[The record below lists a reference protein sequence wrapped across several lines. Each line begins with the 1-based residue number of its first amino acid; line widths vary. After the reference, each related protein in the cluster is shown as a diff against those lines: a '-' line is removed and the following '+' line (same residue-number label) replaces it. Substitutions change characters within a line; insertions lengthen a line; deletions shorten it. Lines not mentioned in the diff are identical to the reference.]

1 MPQKGDDTIHIL
13 EGKATLFKREGSP
26 LWHVRFKAYGKWERV
41 TTKTENLKEAKS
53 KAETIVSEARFRERN
68 ELPVISK
75 RFKAV
80 ARLAIA
86 RMVDAQKANQ
96 GKATYKTYIQATVG

>member
-41 TTKTENLKEAKS
+41 TTKSEDVELQRKVSHYLQPILSHQFLNNLA
-53 KAETIVSEARFRERN
+53 
-68 ELPVISK
+68 
-75 RFKAV
+75 
-80 ARLAIA
+80 
-86 RMVDAQKANQ
+86 
-96 GKATYKTYIQATVG
+96 